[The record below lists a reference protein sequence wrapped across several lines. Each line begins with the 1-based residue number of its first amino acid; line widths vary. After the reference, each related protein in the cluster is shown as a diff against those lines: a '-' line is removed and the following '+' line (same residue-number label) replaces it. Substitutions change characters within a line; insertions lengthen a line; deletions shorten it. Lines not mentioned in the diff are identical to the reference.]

1 MSSLLRFLWP
11 GGRMRW
17 VAVTVYAAAVVAIVV
32 GIVLF
37 ILVRELSRS
46 GEATAEFVPSTALV
60 YSSINLRPGL
70 AQINRAMEVDDLL
83 RTDDFNER
91 LEDDLLEEIE
101 DETGI
106 HPLDDITVWLGTDI
120 TFVLLDLDDDSA
132 EWILMVQ
139 VKDQDEAF
147 DFAEELREYLEDE
160 LYTEFDEDEIGHA
173 DVWIADDEDLVI
185 GLTENYLMLADS
197 ENTLENMLDNI
208 DSPPSRPLAED
219 EQFIAAREALPQGRV
234 MFVYAQ
240 IEDSLEEIED
250 IVGPFGDGDSVW
262 NWANNNTPEFVAAS
276 LSFIDKGMRFDVV
289 SEAASRSLSL
299 DSERNLRSAE
309 AVPDHTLFLLSYA
322 GATEAWE
329 ELREALEESDPWAAE
344 DFDRFMDD
352 LEDETGVDLQRD
364 VIDSLAGEVSL
375 AIMPGGVTVPADGA
389 GLDVIESLS
398 LDALVLASLEDPR
411 GIEEALESLT
421 DWIEDQGYVTDS
433 DSIGSYKAVTLPLDQ
448 FEDDVLRDFEAGYLI
463 TGDWL
468 ALGSSLESLESFH
481 DVAEGDTDSLG
492 SSGKYSSLTDLTPSP
507 LHFFMYADIAGIV
520 KMIVDGLDE
529 DELDDYEDDVRPYVE
544 NLGAFMVASSLTDQR
559 WHFTAALTLKE

>member
-11 GGRMRW
+11 AGRMRW
-17 VAVTVYAAAVVAIVV
+17 LAVTIYAAAVAAIVI
-32 GIVLF
+32 GIVLL

-46 GEATAEFVPSTALV
+46 GEATAEFVPSSALV

-70 AQINRAMEVDDLL
+70 AQINRAMEVDGLL

-91 LEDDLLEEIE
+91 LEDDILEEIE

-106 HPLDDITVWLGTDI
+106 HPLDDITPWLGTDI
-120 TFVLLDLDDDSA
+120 TFVLLDLDDDSV
-132 EWILMVQ
+132 EWILLTQ
-139 VKDQDEAF
+139 VADQDEAF

-160 LYTEFDEDEIGHA
+160 LYMEFDEDEIGDA
-173 DVWIADDEDLVI
+173 DVWIADDEDLII
-185 GLTENYLMLADS
+185 GLTEDYLMLADS
-197 ENTLENMLDNI
+197 ENTLEDMLDNI

-219 EQFIAAREALPQGRV
+219 EQFIAAREALPEGRV
-234 MFVYAQ
+234 MFVYAH

-262 NWANNNTPEFVAAS
+262 NWASNNTPEFVAAS

-309 AVPDHTLFLLSYA
+309 SVPDDTLFLLSYA
-322 GATEAWE
+322 GVTEAWE

-364 VIDSLAGEVSL
+364 VIDSLTGEVSL
-375 AIMPGGVTVPADGA
+375 AIMPGDVKVPADET
-389 GLDVIESLS
+389 GLGVIESLL

-411 GIEEALESLT
+411 DIEDALESLT
-421 DWIEDQGYVTDS
+421 EWIEDQGYDTNS
-433 DSIGSYKAVTLPLDQ
+433 DSIGSYDAVTLPMDQ
-448 FEDDVLRDFEAGYLI
+448 FDEDGPEDFEPGYLI

-468 ALGSSLESLESFH
+468 ALGSSLESLNQSQGE
-481 DVAEGDTDSLG
+481 
-492 SSGKYSSLTDLTPSP
+492 
-507 LHFFMYADIAGIV
+507 MRRGI
-520 KMIVDGLDE
+520 G
-529 DELDDYEDDVRPYVE
+529 
-544 NLGAFMVASSLTDQR
+544 
-559 WHFTAALTLKE
+559 